1 MKICYDKSII
11 ERKAVM
17 CMKRLDS
24 QSGRQIPYS
33 AGTDRLEE
41 FYRKQYELILSG
53 NTDLATFELVM
64 LGSSLDFIQI
74 VRSVLG
80 CELDG
85 SEGSVNMFEEVLDA
99 LKRGIAN
106 KCVFDIAESTLAE
119 KAAAYLGFLI
129 AANIGGEWEDTENG
143 TAVCVDGRMAFTGE
157 FVRQRLSGE
166 TELSAVQYYRNIK
179 PLKK

>member
-1 MKICYDKSII
+1 
-11 ERKAVM
+11 M

-33 AGTDRLEE
+33 AGIGQLEE
-41 FYRKQYELILSG
+41 FYQKQYELIKSG

-64 LGSSLDFIQI
+64 LGNALDFIQI

-80 CELDG
+80 SSLDG
-85 SEGSVNMFEEVLDA
+85 SEKSVDTFEEVLDA

-106 KCVFDIAESTLAE
+106 KIVFTIAESALAD

-129 AANIGGEWEDTENG
+129 IVNIGGEWEDTENG
-143 TAVCVDGRMAFTGE
+143 AAVSVNGRTAFTGE

-166 TELSAVQYYRNIK
+166 TELSAVQYYKNIK